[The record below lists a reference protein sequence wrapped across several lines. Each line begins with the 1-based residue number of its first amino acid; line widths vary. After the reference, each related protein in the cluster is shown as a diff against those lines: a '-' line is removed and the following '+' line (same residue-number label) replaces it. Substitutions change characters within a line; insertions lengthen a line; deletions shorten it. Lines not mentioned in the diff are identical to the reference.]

1 MKMKPPDLLYR
12 LISEPHPGAAAAPS
26 GTPTQNLGSEAGDRQ
41 HRTLADLRSNE
52 RGVVRGLTGG
62 RSVIQRL
69 AALGFTPGAD
79 VEMAQNYGWGPLIV
93 STRGARV
100 ALGRGEAQRVTVE
113 PKKP

>member
-1 MKMKPPDLLYR
+1 MDGSIR
-12 LISEPHPGAAAAPS
+12 IEAPAEAPWR
-26 GTPTQNLGSEAGDRQ
+26 TPSQDLGSEAADGQ
-41 HRTLADLRSNE
+41 HVTLADLRINE
-52 RGVVRGLTGG
+52 RGVVLGLSGG

>member
-1 MKMKPPDLLYR
+1 V
-12 LISEPHPGAAAAPS
+12 
-26 GTPTQNLGSEAGDRQ
+26 QQ
-41 HRTLADLRSNE
+41 VTLADLQTNE
-52 RGVVRGLTGG
+52 HGVVLGLSGG

-79 VEMAQNYGWGPLIV
+79 VEVAQNYGWGPLIV

-100 ALGRGEAQRVTVE
+100 ALGRGEAQRVIVE

>member
-1 MKMKPPDLLYR
+1 ME
-12 LISEPHPGAAAAPS
+12 SS
-26 GTPTQNLGSEAGDRQ
+26 GEAGADGQ
-41 HRTLADLRSNE
+41 QVTLADLRINE
-52 RGVVRGLTGG
+52 RGVVRGLSGG

-113 PKKP
+113 CKKP

>member
-1 MKMKPPDLLYR
+1 VRRGAGEAPWQAPSQDLGG
-12 LISEPHPGAAAAPS
+12 GAA
-26 GTPTQNLGSEAGDRQ
+26 GVQQ
-41 HRTLADLRSNE
+41 VTLADLQTNE
-52 RGVVRGLTGG
+52 HGVVLGLSGG

-79 VEMAQNYGWGPLIV
+79 VEVAQNYGWGPLIV

-100 ALGRGEAQRVTVE
+100 ALGRGEAQRVIVE